1 MAVKQM
7 VKAVKPGGRI
17 VLIDDDH
24 ETFRCYPEPSGFET
38 LWNSY
43 CRSYDRV
50 GNDSYI
56 GRRLL
61 QLLYQAGAKPSRNTE
76 IFFGSNAGEKSF
88 QDFVTNLLEILKGAE
103 DTLLRLSLI
112 DQEQFRKTIDNMQ
125 SWSRRPDVAIWYTMC
140 YAEAVL
146 L

>member
-1 MAVKQM
+1 MDPLRAVKQM

-61 QLLYQAGAKPSRNTE
+61 
-76 IFFGSNAGEKSF
+76 
-88 QDFVTNLLEILKGAE
+88 
-103 DTLLRLSLI
+103 
-112 DQEQFRKTIDNMQ
+112 
-125 SWSRRPDVAIWYTMC
+125 
-140 YAEAVL
+140 
-146 L
+146 